1 MRGVRLPLRI
11 APEGAAIARATTI
24 VASSARRR
32 GRIGTGF
39 GPLFVFLPPSFGYR
53 LGVSVK
59 RLLVVATAP
68 VDEEVLRARVREHAG
83 PDAEVR
89 VVAPASDL
97 SPLEWLATDEDEA
110 RGEAADIARSAE
122 RAVRP
127 EAGRVETEVGD
138 SDPVQAIEDALR
150 QFPAD
155 EIIVA
160 TRPGDAAGWLEKD
173 SAEEASERF
182 GVPVTHLVV

>member
-1 MRGVRLPLRI
+1 VT
-11 APEGAAIARATTI
+11 A
-24 VASSARRR
+24 
-32 GRIGTGF
+32 
-39 GPLFVFLPPSFGYR
+39 
-53 LGVSVK
+53 K

-68 VDEEVLRARVREHAG
+68 VEEAVLRDRVREHAG

-110 RGEAADIARSAE
+110 RGEAADIAHSAE
-122 RAVRP
+122 RAVQP

-155 EIIVA
+155 EVIVV
-160 TRPGDAAGWLEKD
+160 TRTDDEAGWLEKD
-173 SAEEASERF
+173 SAAAASERF
-182 GVPVTHLVV
+182 GVPVTHLVVGDG

>member
-1 MRGVRLPLRI
+1 
-11 APEGAAIARATTI
+11 
-24 VASSARRR
+24 
-32 GRIGTGF
+32 
-39 GPLFVFLPPSFGYR
+39 
-53 LGVSVK
+53 VSVK

-68 VDEEVLRARVREHAG
+68 VEETVLRDRVREHAG

-89 VVAPASDL
+89 VVAPASGL

-110 RGEAADIARSAE
+110 RDEAIDIARSAE
-122 RAVRP
+122 RAVQS
-127 EAGRVETEVGD
+127 EAGRVEIEVGD

-155 EIIVA
+155 ELIVV
-160 TRPGDAAGWLEKD
+160 TRTGDKAGWLEKD

-182 GVPVTHLVV
+182 GVPVTHLVVGDG

>member
-1 MRGVRLPLRI
+1 V
-11 APEGAAIARATTI
+11 
-24 VASSARRR
+24 SA
-32 GRIGTGF
+32 
-39 GPLFVFLPPSFGYR
+39 
-53 LGVSVK
+53 K

-68 VDEEVLRARVREHAG
+68 VEEAVLRDRVREHSG
-83 PDAEVR
+83 PGVEVR

-122 RAVRP
+122 RAIEP

-155 EIIVA
+155 EVMVV
-160 TRPGDAAGWLEKD
+160 TRSGDDAGWLEQD
-173 SAEEASERF
+173 SAEEAAKRF

>member
-1 MRGVRLPLRI
+1 MVSARLSFSFLPLSGIGRD
-11 APEGAAIARATTI
+11 
-24 VASSARRR
+24 VSA
-32 GRIGTGF
+32 
-39 GPLFVFLPPSFGYR
+39 
-53 LGVSVK
+53 K

-68 VDEEVLRARVREHAG
+68 VDEAVLRESVREHVG

-89 VVAPASDL
+89 IVAPASDL

-110 RGEAADIARSAE
+110 RGEAADIADSAE
-122 RAVRP
+122 RAVEP

-155 EIIVA
+155 EVIVV
-160 TRPGDAAGWLEKD
+160 TRPGDDAGWLEKD

>member
-1 MRGVRLPLRI
+1 M
-11 APEGAAIARATTI
+11 
-24 VASSARRR
+24 SA
-32 GRIGTGF
+32 
-39 GPLFVFLPPSFGYR
+39 
-53 LGVSVK
+53 K

-68 VDEEVLRARVREHAG
+68 VEETILRDRVREHAG

-97 SPLEWLATDEDEA
+97 SPLEWLATDEDKA

-122 RAVRP
+122 RAVEP

-155 EIIVA
+155 EVIVV
-160 TRPGDAAGWLEKD
+160 TRPGHEAGWLEKD
-173 SAEEASERF
+173 SAQEASERF
-182 GVPVTHLVV
+182 GVPVTHLVVDAG

>member
-1 MRGVRLPLRI
+1 MSG
-11 APEGAAIARATTI
+11 
-24 VASSARRR
+24 
-32 GRIGTGF
+32 
-39 GPLFVFLPPSFGYR
+39 
-53 LGVSVK
+53 K

-68 VDEEVLRARVREHAG
+68 IDDSLLRDRLRERAG

-97 SPLEWLATDEDEA
+97 SPLEWLASDEDEA
-110 RGEAADIARSAE
+110 RGEAAEIARSAE
-122 RAVRP
+122 KAAQP
-127 EAGRVETEVGD
+127 EARRVEAAVGD

-155 EIIVA
+155 EVLVV
-160 TRPGDAAGWLEKD
+160 TRPGDEASWLEQD
-173 SAEEASERF
+173 AAADASERF